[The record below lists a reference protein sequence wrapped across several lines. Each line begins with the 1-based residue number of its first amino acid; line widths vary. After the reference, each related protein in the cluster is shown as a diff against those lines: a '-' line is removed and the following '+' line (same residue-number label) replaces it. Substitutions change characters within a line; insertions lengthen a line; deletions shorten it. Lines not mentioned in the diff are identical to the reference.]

1 VFIVKFPVIVVIVY
15 VATSFVN
22 KDEYIKAFLLLL
34 KIVIFRFPVFWP
46 WTAAEVHR
54 WIERERER
62 ERDSSGRAGERVL
75 QGWTAAL
82 TLRACM

>member
-34 KIVIFRFPVFWP
+34 KIVIFRLPVFWP
-46 WTAAEVHR
+46 WTAAEEHR
-54 WIERERER
+54 
-62 ERDSSGRAGERVL
+62 
-75 QGWTAAL
+75 
-82 TLRACM
+82 